1 MLESIFDIPLVIAGL
16 AIVGFLCLFAIGGL
30 LLVRRRVLP
39 HLRIH
44 DEDSHFCAAMS
55 KLTGWPGRLA
65 CSNNVR
71 PR

>member
-16 AIVGFLCLFAIGGL
+16 AVIGSLCLFAIGGL

-44 DEDSHFCAAMS
+44 DEDSHFSAAMVN
-55 KLTGWPGRLA
+55 TVP
-65 CSNNVR
+65 
-71 PR
+71 